1 MSQEK
6 NPNKSIVWPYT
17 TPNAYIQTRPKKK
30 KPYMP
35 VKGKKSHLCGGQAK
49 IKWYHLLSQGRKKN
63 KGFMPQFGQ
72 NRWERGETGMGL
84 LFTAD
89 EAGGFSALS
98 LIYLAFPSPGAGTEQ
113 HLIVLPVPGPFMC
126 CQLLSL
132 TSDKTKPSNSL
143 HKKATEGLLP
153 QSLRPGKGKK

>member
-1 MSQEK
+1 MSDLTLPQMHISK
-6 NPNKSIVWPYT
+6 PD
-17 TPNAYIQTRPKKK
+17 QKKK
-30 KPYMP
+30 KQNLNASERE
-35 VKGKKSHLCGGQAK
+35 KKPPMWWAG
-49 IKWYHLLSQGRKKN
+49 KN
-63 KGFMPQFGQ
+63 KIVSSPVSGKEEKQRIHATVWAKRMRT
-72 NRWERGETGMGL
+72 RWNSGMGL

-98 LIYLAFPSPGAGTEQ
+98 LIYLAFPSPGAEQ